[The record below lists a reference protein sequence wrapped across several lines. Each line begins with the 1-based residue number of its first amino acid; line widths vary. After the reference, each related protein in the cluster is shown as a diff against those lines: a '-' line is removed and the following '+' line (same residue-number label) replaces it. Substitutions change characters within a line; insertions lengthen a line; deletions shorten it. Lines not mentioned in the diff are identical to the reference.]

1 MQSLHLGGGGGGR
14 IYWIRGVYSKVGVNE
29 MIYGKHV
36 APGRDVNWKNDAIM
50 QIEANL
56 INNV

>member
-1 MQSLHLGGGGGGR
+1 MPSLHLRGKG
-14 IYWIRGVYSKVGVNE
+14 GVYGYEAFIREWAFMRV
-29 MIYGKHV
+29 IYGKHF
-36 APGRDVNWKNDAIM
+36 APGKQVNWKNDAIM